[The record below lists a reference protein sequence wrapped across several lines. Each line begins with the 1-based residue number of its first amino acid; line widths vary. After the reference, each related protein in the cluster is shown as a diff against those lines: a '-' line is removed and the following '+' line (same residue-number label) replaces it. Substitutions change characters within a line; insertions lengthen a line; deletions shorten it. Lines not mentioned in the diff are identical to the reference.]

1 MIFLAGGGSSFGFTR
16 QEPVTYIG
24 PHGPETARTIVCM
37 TQVFFGGPDQP
48 SGFLRDLLARHV
60 DAVPAG
66 GEILWSTYYFRDLA
80 LAEAL
85 IRARQRGATVKLCLE
100 ASPKLKTANRPVQD
114 RLASVEGLEEGLKT
128 TRHLLPAHL
137 HEKIYYF
144 SHPSPVALVGSF
156 NPSGNTPEDP
166 DVIAK
171 IGDQDRGH
179 NCLVA
184 LDDADA
190 VASLRRH
197 VVSLHAGGGGGIS
210 TYFNRPA
217 RSDYKSGR
225 LNIFHYPRWD
235 SAIVPRLIGERKY
248 DRIRIAASHFRDRS
262 LARLLGR
269 QAQGGA
275 SVTVIAHDTLR
286 RVPRRIE
293 AFARAQGL
301 TFIRY
306 AHPEALPMHSKF
318 ILLEAGSFRR
328 ILFGSM
334 NLTLTSRF
342 LNNEVLV
349 ALDDEPEIFAAFDAR
364 FAHMLAETRQFR
376 NLPEGHDGHPS

>member
-1 MIFLAGGGSSFGFTR
+1 
-16 QEPVTYIG
+16 
-24 PHGPETARTIVCM
+24 M
-37 TQVFFGGPDQP
+37 TQVYFGGPDQP
-48 SGFLRDLLARHV
+48 AGFLRDLLARHA

-85 IRARQRGATVKLCLE
+85 LRARQRGVTVKLCLE
-100 ASPKLKTANRPVQD
+100 ASPKLKSANLEVVA
-114 RLASVEGLEEGLKT
+114 RLAATDGLGDGLKT
-128 TRHLLPAHL
+128 IKHLLPAHL
-137 HEKIYYF
+137 HEKIYFF
-144 SHPSPVALVGSF
+144 SRPSPVALVGSF

-166 DVIAK
+166 AIVAK

-184 LDDADA
+184 LDDPAA

-197 VVSLHAGGGGGIS
+197 VLVLHAGGLGLPG
-210 TYFNRPA
+210 YFDRSA
-217 RSDYKSGR
+217 RSDFKSER

-235 SAIVPRLIGERKY
+235 SAIVPQLIGERKY
-248 DRIRIAASHFRDRS
+248 NSIRIAASHFRDMS
-262 LARLLGR
+262 VARLLAR
-269 QAQGGA
+269 HAQRGTP
-275 SVTVIAHDTLR
+275 VTVIAHDTLR

-293 AFARAQGL
+293 AFAKEHGL
-301 TFIRY
+301 TFVRY
-306 AHPEALPMHSKF
+306 AHPEGLPMHGKF
-318 ILLEAGSFRR
+318 ILLEAPGFRR
-328 ILFGSM
+328 VLFGSM

-349 ALDDEPEIFAAFDAR
+349 ALDEAPDIFAAFEAR

-376 NLPEGHDGHPS
+376 NLPEGHNGQPT

>member
-1 MIFLAGGGSSFGFTR
+1 
-16 QEPVTYIG
+16 
-24 PHGPETARTIVCM
+24 M

-48 SGFLRDLLARHV
+48 AGLLRDLLARHV
-60 DAVPAG
+60 DAVPQG

-80 LAEAL
+80 LADAL
-85 IRARQRGATVKLCLE
+85 IRARQRGVTVKLCLE
-100 ASPKLKTANRPVQD
+100 ASPKLASANQPV
-114 RLASVEGLEEGLKT
+114 REWLASAAGLGDNFKAIK
-128 TRHLLPAHL
+128 HLLPAHL

-166 DVIAK
+166 DVIRE

-179 NCLVA
+179 NCLIA
-184 LDDADA
+184 LDDAAA

-197 VVSLHAGGGGGIS
+197 VLSLHAGGGGVS
-210 TYFNRPA
+210 AYFNRLA
-217 RSDYKSGR
+217 RSDYKSDH

-235 SAIVPRLIGERKY
+235 SAIVRRLIADRKY

-262 LARLLGR
+262 LAQALGR
-269 QAQGGA
+269 QAQDGA

-293 AFARAQGL
+293 DFARAQGL

-306 AHPEALPMHSKF
+306 AHPQALPMHCKF
-318 ILLEAGSFRR
+318 ILLEAGGFQRV
-328 ILFGSM
+328 LFGSM

-349 ALDDEPEIFAAFDAR
+349 ALDNAPDIFAAFGAR
-364 FAHMLAETRQFR
+364 FAHMLAEIRQFR

>member
-1 MIFLAGGGSSFGFTR
+1 MNVLPGLAATFRFTPL
-16 QEPVTYIG
+16 EPVTYIT
-24 PHGPETARTIVCM
+24 PERLRKRPDCSGCM

-66 GEILWSTYYFRDLA
+66 GEILWATYYFRDLA
-80 LAEAL
+80 LAETL
-85 IRARQRGATVKLCLE
+85 IRAANRGVTVKLCLE
-100 ASPKLKTANRPVQD
+100 ASPKLGTANQAVRE
-114 RLASVEGLEEGLKT
+114 RLAAPEGIGEGFKAVK
-128 TRHLLPAHL
+128 HLLPAHL

-144 SHPSPVALVGSF
+144 SHPSPVVLVGSF

-166 DVIAK
+166 EVVAK

-184 LDDADA
+184 LDAPAA
-190 VASLRRH
+190 VASLKRH
-197 VVSLHAGGGGGIS
+197 VLSLHAGDEGLS
-210 TYFNRPA
+210 AYFDRSA
-217 RSDYKSGR
+217 QTDFRSDR
-225 LNIFHYPRWD
+225 LSIFHYPRWD
-235 SAIVPRLIGERKY
+235 SAVLPRLLAERKY

-262 LARLLGR
+262 IAQALGHQVR
-269 QAQGGA
+269 DGA

-293 AFARAQGL
+293 AFAKAQGI

-306 AHPEALPMHSKF
+306 AHPESLPMHSKF
-318 ILLEAGSFRR
+318 ILLEAEGFRR
-328 ILFGSM
+328 VVFGSM

-342 LNNEVLV
+342 LNNEILV
-349 ALDDEPEIFAAFDAR
+349 ALDGEPDIFAAFGAR
-364 FAHMLAETRQFR
+364 FAHMLAETRQFQ
-376 NLPEGHDGHPS
+376 NLPEG